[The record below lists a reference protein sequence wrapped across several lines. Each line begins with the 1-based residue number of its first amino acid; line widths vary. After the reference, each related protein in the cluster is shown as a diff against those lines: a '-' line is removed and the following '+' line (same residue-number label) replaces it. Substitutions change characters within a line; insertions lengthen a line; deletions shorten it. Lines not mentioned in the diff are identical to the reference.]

1 MRDSVGTGDY
11 RKGGAMKRTVG
22 LVVLGLSLGLGLGT
36 IAGNRSNAQPS
47 PVTRTML
54 QQKDIEGMPGKEAL
68 VYVAEFTPGAASG
81 RHFHPGPEVGYVL
94 QGTLV
99 LEPDG
104 HAAHARGRRVV
115 PQPVP
120 ARPQRPER
128 ERERA
133 GEGCWSS

>member
-1 MRDSVGTGDY
+1 
-11 RKGGAMKRTVG
+11 MKRTVG
-22 LVVLGLSLGLGLGT
+22 LIVLGLSLGLVLGT
-36 IAGNRSNAQPS
+36 IAANRSNAQPS

-104 HAAHARGRRVV
+104 HAPLTLRTGESFHNPSRHVHNARNASASEPVKVLVFLIGEKGQ
-115 PQPVP
+115 PLATPVP
-120 ARPQRPER
+120 
-128 ERERA
+128 
-133 GEGCWSS
+133 